1 MVVNSAHKNG
11 DNMELKIVNFK
22 KCVTTAGDTWN
33 ESAYGT
39 IETPSEL
46 TYEFDGCE
54 SRCSD
59 FGATKDEL
67 IAKAIKAE
75 SWNTWFYEMG
85 GEDKTFQEV
94 GLESPMVFVPEE
106 DCEISVDGIG
116 DFINNGKGLCPKTM
130 YLEVKE
136 QLLEIALNAVEITV
150 MDENG
155 EDITSQFS
163 SLYEEA
169 KEEKSVVFKIAGKNC
184 YYEIEGVININS
196 VDDDEPD
203 IKYFDGQGFLTNQR
217 CVSMDD
223 SSETQDVEDNVC
235 ESSSEILQALWDFQD
250 DEKVVE
256 FEKFHLIINVDD

>member
-1 MVVNSAHKNG
+1 
-11 DNMELKIVNFK
+11 MELKVVKFEK
-22 KCVTTAGDTWN
+22 GVTTAGDTWN
-33 ESAYGT
+33 DSAYDT

-54 SRCSD
+54 SRCSEI
-59 FGATKDEL
+59 GATKEEL
-67 IAKAIKAE
+67 IAKAIKTE
-75 SWNTWFYEMG
+75 SWNTWFYEME

-136 QLLEIALNAVEITV
+136 QLFEIALNAVEITV

-163 SLYEEA
+163 SQRSDKMSMRIY
-169 KEEKSVVFKIAGKNC
+169 FNN
-184 YYEIEGVININS
+184 EIEDVS
-196 VDDDEPD
+196 VDDEVITTTSTFPYDNVAGTFAND
-203 IKYFDGQGFLTNQR
+203 LNAYAD
-217 CVSMDD
+217 V
-223 SSETQDVEDNVC
+223 DVEYHHSDY
-235 ESSSEILQALWDFQD
+235 SEYDPRTCRD
-250 DEKVVE
+250 GGNYGYDYYVVTKIHE
-256 FEKFHLIINVDD
+256 VGEL